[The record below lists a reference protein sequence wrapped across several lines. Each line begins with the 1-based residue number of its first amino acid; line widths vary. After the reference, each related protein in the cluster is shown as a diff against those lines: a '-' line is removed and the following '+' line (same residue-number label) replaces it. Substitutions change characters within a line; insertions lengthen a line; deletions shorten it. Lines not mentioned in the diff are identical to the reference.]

1 MARVAKLAGIVI
13 ASLVWALICQPAVA
27 DKRVA
32 LVLGNSNYLR
42 APKLTNPENDAEDL
56 AGVLR
61 GLNFEVIFKTDVDRR
76 GLDLALEEFERRA
89 QGADTAMFFFAGHG
103 LQHRGRNYLVPIDA
117 DLEDEVSLRYNTLAL
132 DRVRDALDAASGVKI
147 MVLDACRNNPLAD
160 KLVSGTGGASRS
172 VEVTRGLARLD
183 RAEGMVVAYATQADR
198 VAQDGI
204 GRNSPFSAALVRRLQ
219 EPNLEIATLFRRV
232 AQDVFEQTGGRQR
245 PELSISLLQDFY
257 LNVRDEDARVWR
269 SIVRTATEQEL
280 QDFIARF
287 PWSPYA
293 RDAQS
298 RLFVHQTLRAER
310 EAFNKRV
317 AAFEA
322 EREAF
327 ERREREAAQA
337 EKRDREITEREKADL
352 GRLKTAMR
360 QEAQD
365 QLSKAAS
372 KAWDTRNQGEGPPA
386 AMGAGP
392 TTEATNDLREAAR
405 NQIATIIAQ
414 REVTARVERRAR
426 KRQERRA
433 LRDQVAALAAQNR
446 ADANR
451 DQSRVEPEHGATS
464 GPIWP
469 SVSPDQLAED
479 PRSTQAAEAARKQA
493 ARIVAERELALRERE
508 EARKEE
514 EARRE
519 DKRKSLREEVAAI
532 AAQRKQLAALEEA
545 ATNTTPACRREA
557 ELLAHIKQK
566 EVEPARRA
574 AELRVLRATLTC
586 DAVRPA
592 VTAAITALQQTPVTT
607 FE

>member
-269 SIVRTATEQEL
+269 SIVTTATEQEL

-287 PWSPYA
+287 PSSPYA

-310 EAFNKRV
+310 EAFSKRV

-365 QLSKAAS
+365 QLSRAES
-372 KAWDTRNQGEGPPA
+372 PAWDTRNQGEARPA

-392 TTEATNDLREAAR
+392 TTGANDLREAAR
-405 NQIATIIAQ
+405 NQIATVIAQ
-414 REVTARVERRAR
+414 REVAARVERRAR
-426 KRQERRA
+426 KRQERQA

-451 DQSRVEPEHGATS
+451 DQSRVQPEHGATS

-545 ATNTTPACRREA
+545 ATTTTPACRREA

>member
-269 SIVRTATEQEL
+269 SIVTTATEQEL

-337 EKRDREITEREKADL
+337 EKRDREITERENADL
-352 GRLKTAMR
+352 GRLKSAMR

-365 QLSKAAS
+365 QLSKAES
-372 KAWDTRNQGEGPPA
+372 PAWDTRNQGEARPA

-392 TTEATNDLREAAR
+392 TTGANDLREAAR
-405 NQIATIIAQ
+405 NQIATVIAQ
-414 REVTARVERRAR
+414 REVAARVERRAR
-426 KRQERRA
+426 KRQERQA

-451 DQSRVEPEHGATS
+451 DQSRVQPEHGETS

-545 ATNTTPACRREA
+545 ATTTTPACRREA

>member
-1 MARVAKLAGIVI
+1 MARVANLAGIVI

-269 SIVRTATEQEL
+269 SIVTTATEQEL

-287 PWSPYA
+287 PSSPYA

-310 EAFNKRV
+310 EAFSKRV

-337 EKRDREITEREKADL
+337 EKRDREITERENADL
-352 GRLKTAMR
+352 GRLKSAMR

-365 QLSKAAS
+365 QLSKAES
-372 KAWDTRNQGEGPPA
+372 PAWDTRNQGEARPA

-392 TTEATNDLREAAR
+392 TTGANDLREAAR
-405 NQIATIIAQ
+405 NQIATVIAQ
-414 REVTARVERRAR
+414 REVAARVERRAR
-426 KRQERRA
+426 KRQERQA

-451 DQSRVEPEHGATS
+451 DQSRVQPGHGETS

-519 DKRKSLREEVAAI
+519 VKRKSLREEVAAI

-545 ATNTTPACRREA
+545 ATTTTPACRREA

-592 VTAAITALQQTPVTT
+592 VTAAITALQETPVTT

>member
-1 MARVAKLAGIVI
+1 
-13 ASLVWALICQPAVA
+13 
-27 DKRVA
+27 
-32 LVLGNSNYLR
+32 
-42 APKLTNPENDAEDL
+42 
-56 AGVLR
+56 
-61 GLNFEVIFKTDVDRR
+61 
-76 GLDLALEEFERRA
+76 
-89 QGADTAMFFFAGHG
+89 MFFFAGHG

-269 SIVRTATEQEL
+269 SIVTTATEQEL

-365 QLSKAAS
+365 QLSEAES
-372 KAWDTRNQGEGPPA
+372 PAWDTRNQGEARPA

-392 TTEATNDLREAAR
+392 TTGANDLREAAR
-405 NQIATIIAQ
+405 NQIATVIAQ
-414 REVTARVERRAR
+414 REVAARVERRAR
-426 KRQERRA
+426 KRQERQA

-451 DQSRVEPEHGATS
+451 DQSRVQPEHGETS

-607 FE
+607 LE

>member
-280 QDFIARF
+280 QDFIARY
-287 PWSPYA
+287 PSSPYA

-310 EAFNKRV
+310 EAFSKRV

-365 QLSKAAS
+365 QLSEAES
-372 KAWDTRNQGEGPPA
+372 PAWDTRNQGEARPA

-392 TTEATNDLREAAR
+392 TTGANDLREAAR
-405 NQIATIIAQ
+405 NQIATVIAQ
-414 REVTARVERRAR
+414 REVAARVERRAR
-426 KRQERRA
+426 KRQERQA

-545 ATNTTPACRREA
+545 ATTTTPACRREA

>member
-269 SIVRTATEQEL
+269 SIVTTATEQEL

-310 EAFNKRV
+310 EAFSKRV

-337 EKRDREITEREKADL
+337 EKRDREITERENADL
-352 GRLKTAMR
+352 GRLKSAMR

-365 QLSKAAS
+365 QLSKAES
-372 KAWDTRNQGEGPPA
+372 PAWDTRNQGEARPA

-392 TTEATNDLREAAR
+392 TTGANDLRESAR
-405 NQIATIIAQ
+405 NQIATVIAQ
-414 REVTARVERRAR
+414 REVAARVERRAR
-426 KRQERRA
+426 KRQERQA

-479 PRSTQAAEAARKQA
+479 LRSTQAAEAALKQS

-545 ATNTTPACRREA
+545 ATTTTPACRREA

-592 VTAAITALQQTPVTT
+592 VTAAITALQETPVTT